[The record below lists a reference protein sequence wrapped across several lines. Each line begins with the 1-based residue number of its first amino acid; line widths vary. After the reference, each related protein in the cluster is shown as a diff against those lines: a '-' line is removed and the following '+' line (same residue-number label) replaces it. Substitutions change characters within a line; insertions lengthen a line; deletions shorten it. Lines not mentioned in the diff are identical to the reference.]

1 LVPGTEP
8 RLSDHPGFNQT
19 AITMLEIKNWAVSSA
34 LCLAMMGG
42 MTVARGAA
50 TFTTLDLATN
60 GGNTA
65 LADVAANGADFTG
78 FPFGTQ
84 SLLGNVPFNQTG
96 ASNQVWNAATAATS
110 YNAPASLIIPV
121 NISNAQGVYTLMNT
135 WWGQDISRGYSLA
148 SVTFGFEG
156 GDTHTKSLYG
166 NEDLRDY
173 NYPNGTWPQNI
184 NGTTTR
190 NVYANSDG
198 GFVIDR
204 QWFDFSQWGK
214 AGETLTSITFND
226 TGLTIN
232 SPEINWAT
240 VDWVN
245 ANPYEYASRMVLS
258 GLTIQSGDAGD
269 QVIGAPI
276 TVQDGIVTGP
286 SPVPEPGSTMALA
299 GLLAGGMS
307 LRRRK

>member
-1 LVPGTEP
+1 MFEMKKL
-8 RLSDHPGFNQT
+8 
-19 AITMLEIKNWAVSSA
+19 AISTT
-34 LCLAMMGG
+34 LCLTMMGG
-42 MTVARGAA
+42 MSVARGAA
-50 TFTTLDLATN
+50 TFTTLNLATN
-60 GGNTA
+60 GGNSA

-84 SLLGNVPFNQTG
+84 SMLGNVPFHQTG

-110 YNAPASLIIPV
+110 YNAPASLTIPV
-121 NISNAQGVYTLMNT
+121 NITSAQGAYTLMNT
-135 WWGQDISRGYSLA
+135 WWGQSITRGYSLA
-148 SVTFGFEG
+148 SVTFGFEN
-156 GDTHTKSLYG
+156 GDNHTKSLYG
-166 NEDLRDY
+166 DEDLRDY
-173 NYPNGTWPQNI
+173 NYPNEVWPEDI

-198 GFVIDR
+198 GFVVDR

-226 TGLTIN
+226 TGLTL
-232 SPEINWAT
+232 SGVDWGA

-245 ANPYEYASRMVLS
+245 ANPYETASRMILS
-258 GLTIQSGDAGD
+258 GLTIQSGDAGE

-276 TVQDGIVTGP
+276 TVQGGIVTGP
-286 SPVPEPGSTMALA
+286 SPVPEPGSTLALA
-299 GLLAGGMS
+299 GLLVGGMS